1 MFDTYFTIC
10 TEQECNKVCGPPGR
24 RGQDTSEP
32 SLGPDVQR
40 PVQPAAGLGSVSGS
54 FSAAGPVRAAAPPPP
69 QGLARLAVREDA
81 RNQTAADEDKH
92 QAAVILAEVC

>member
-40 PVQPAAGLGSVSGS
+40 PVQAVAGSGSAFVS
-54 FSAAGPVRAAAPPPP
+54 FSAAGPVRAAPRPPPP
-69 QGLARLAVREDA
+69 ESSAGSQRGRRES
-81 RNQTAADEDKH
+81 NGH
-92 QAAVILAEVC
+92 G